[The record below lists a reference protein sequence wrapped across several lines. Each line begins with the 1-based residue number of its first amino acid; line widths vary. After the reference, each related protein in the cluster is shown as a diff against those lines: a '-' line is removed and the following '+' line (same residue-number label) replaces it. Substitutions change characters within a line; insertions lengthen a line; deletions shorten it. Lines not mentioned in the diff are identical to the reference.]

1 MRTVQGKTFA
11 WTSQYS
17 CIGPNEL
24 KSGSDDQLVRGLQY
38 ATPDMSSS
46 GWVKVGEV
54 EVTITLFGLDD
65 IVHGQVD
72 ALKAM
77 KKEVIAKAE
86 AEATRIEG
94 EIQKLLAISYTAE
107 A

>member
-1 MRTVQGKTFA
+1 MRTVQGKTFV
-11 WTSQYS
+11 WITQHS

-24 KSGSDDQLVRGLQY
+24 KSCDDDQLVRGLNY
-38 ATPDMSSS
+38 STHDMSSA
-46 GWVKVGEV
+46 GWVKVGEA

-77 KKEVIAKAE
+77 KKDVIAKAE

-94 EIQKLLAISYTAE
+94 EIQKLLAITYTE